1 MCIGA
6 VVRGSTTHYVAVA
19 NSAASGV
26 VSASLNL
33 GVQCIFGILTYENME
48 HALDRAGGKVG
59 NKGAEVVE
67 SASRIKIIINFFMSA
82 QQEI

>member
-1 MCIGA
+1 M
-6 VVRGSTTHYVAVA
+6 A

-26 VSASLNL
+26 VSASLNS

-59 NKGAEVVE
+59 NKGAEATRT
-67 SASRIKIIINFFMSA
+67 ASKLDGSLR
-82 QQEI
+82 